1 VRKRLNQSICRLGCG
16 LGWAKESTS
25 SIVFSRLRQCP
36 RRHSTVS
43 CTKMAELID
52 LPFGLWTRVSRRKHK
67 FYRIRQVAPMCSYG
81 RAHWRHLAN
90 TIEPSVCS
98 GNVALRQITLTTCYL
113 WPLPLR
119 PWYRQQSASRRILC
133 CGHST
138 QYSHIV
144 ITVQLI
150 TPDVFSRLR
159 YDDIVPDS
167 AAVRSGRLLFISEPY
182 DTAKVCG
189 CLDDK

>member
-1 VRKRLNQSICRLGCG
+1 
-16 LGWAKESTS
+16 
-25 SIVFSRLRQCP
+25 
-36 RRHSTVS
+36 
-43 CTKMAELID
+43 MAELID

-182 DTAKVCG
+182 DRKGVRTFGRQITWATDIWAICMFVAQMYVDRPQEET
-189 CLDDK
+189 L